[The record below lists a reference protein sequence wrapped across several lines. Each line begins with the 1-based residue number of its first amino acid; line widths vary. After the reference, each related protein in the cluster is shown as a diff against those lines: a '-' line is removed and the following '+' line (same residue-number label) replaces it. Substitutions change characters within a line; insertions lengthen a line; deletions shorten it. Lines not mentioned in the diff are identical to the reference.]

1 MKRPK
6 ASFLV
11 CLLGCLI
18 VVAILPF
25 HSLRAR
31 ADSAVRVDV
40 DLRASEGPFVPIQ
53 TWFGYDE
60 PNYTYTANGKKLLSE
75 LQQMSP
81 APVRVRTH
89 NLLTTGDGQADLK
102 WGSTDAYTEKPDGK
116 AVYEWSVV
124 DKIFDAYAAAGVQPM
139 VEIGFMP
146 EAMSIHPQ
154 PYHVQFPA
162 DIFQG
167 GWSYPPKDYQR
178 WGELV
183 EHLAQHLGERY
194 GKHQAEQ
201 WYWEVWNEPDIGYW
215 HGSTEDYLKLY
226 DAAVRGVRRALPGAQ
241 VGGPAI
247 TSPHNERAAK
257 FLTDFLDHCAKVR
270 DQSTAGAVPL
280 DFISFHVKGRPELS
294 EGHVRMG
301 LDRELA
307 AAADGF
313 AIVRRYP
320 EFAKLP
326 IILSE
331 ADPEGCAACSAQVNP
346 QNAYRN
352 GPLYASYTA
361 AAMKGLLE
369 LQDRSGVNLAGMLT
383 WAFEFEGRNYFEG
396 FRTLATNGVDK
407 PVLNFFRMAGMMSGD
422 RVHTKSSG
430 AVALDDIEKSGVR
443 QTDDIDAFATTNSH
457 EAAVMVWNYFDDDV
471 AAAPALVNV
480 NISGLPA
487 SAHRVR
493 LSHYRI
499 DDSHSNAWTVWKSMG
514 KPEQPTPEQYA
525 KLQAAGQLSL
535 LSPAGWLKVKGG
547 EAKISVTLPR
557 QAISLLRLSW

>member
-1 MKRPK
+1 MKRPT
-6 ASFLV
+6 ASFFYRLFA
-11 CLLGCLI
+11 CLI
-18 VVAILPF
+18 VVAILSF
-25 HSLRAR
+25 HLRRTR
-31 ADSAVRVDV
+31 ADGAVRVNV

-60 PNYTYTANGKKLLSE
+60 PNYTYTANGKKLLAE

-102 WGSTDAYTEKPDGK
+102 WGSTNAYTEKADGK
-116 AVYEWSVV
+116 AVYEWSVI
-124 DKIFDAYAAAGVQPM
+124 DNIFDAYAAAGVQPM

-167 GWSYPPKDYQR
+167 GWSYPPKDFQR

-215 HGSTEDYLKLY
+215 HGLTDDYLKLY
-226 DAAVRGVRRALPGAQ
+226 DAAVRGVRRALPGAR

-247 TSPHNERAAK
+247 TSPHHERAAK
-257 FLTDFLDHCAKVR
+257 FLVDFLDHCAKVR
-270 DQSTAGAVPL
+270 DQATGGAVPL

-294 EGHVRMG
+294 DGHVRMG
-301 LDRELA
+301 LDKELA
-307 AAADGF
+307 GADDGF

-422 RVHTKSSG
+422 RVSTKSSG

-443 QTDDIDAFATTNSH
+443 QTDDIDALATRNSH
-457 EAAVMVWNYFDDDV
+457 QAAVMVWNYFDDD
-471 AAAPALVNV
+471 APTAPALVDV
-480 NISGLPA
+480 NISGLPEG
-487 SAHRVR
+487 AHRVR
-493 LSHYRI
+493 LTHYRI
-499 DDSHSNAWTVWKSMG
+499 DDTHSNAWTQWKALG
-514 KPEQPTPEQYA
+514 KPETPSPEQYA

-535 LSPAGWLKVKGG
+535 LAPASWVKVKSG
-547 EAKISVTLPR
+547 EAKISITLPR